1 MISILCPCFNEEK
14 SLPLFWER
22 ITGVLDGNGED
33 YEFVFVN
40 DGSTDGTLS
49 VMLRLAGLRV
59 SVRVISLSRNFGKE
73 AALSAAIDYAAGDA
87 VIPIDADLQD
97 PPELIPDMIAKWK
110 EGYDVVLARR
120 TDRKSDSFLKRWTA
134 GCFYRLH
141 NRISHPPLPE
151 NVGDFRLMSRRVID
165 VVKLLPERQRFMK
178 GLFAWVGFDTAVIG
192 YTRAERS
199 AGKSSFNF
207 FRLWKLAVEGITS
220 FSALPLV
227 IWSYLGGL
235 ISLAAFLYAGY
246 IALRTLIYG
255 VSVPGYA
262 STLCLILF
270 LGGLQLLGI
279 GVIGEYLSRTYME
292 AKGRPL
298 YVVADVFGPGGK
310 REESTENPLL
320 R

>member
-1 MISILCPCFNEEK
+1 MISVLCPCFNEEK

-22 ITGVLDGNGED
+22 ITAVMGTGDD
-33 YEFVFVN
+33 CEFVFVN

-49 VMLRLAGLRV
+49 VMLELASLHGG
-59 SVRVISLSRNFGKE
+59 VRIINLSRNFGKE
-73 AALSAAIDYAAGDA
+73 AALSAAIDYASGDA

-141 NRISHPPLPE
+141 NRISHPPIPE
-151 NVGDFRLMSRRVID
+151 NVGDFRLMSRRVVD
-165 VVKLLPERQRFMK
+165 VLKLLPERQRFMK
-178 GLFAWVGFDTAVIG
+178 GLFAWVGFKTAVIG
-192 YTRAERS
+192 YARAERS

-220 FSALPLV
+220 FSALPLI
-227 IWSYLGGL
+227 IWSYLGGI
-235 ISLAAFLYAGY
+235 ISLAAFLYAAY
-246 IALRTLIYG
+246 VALRTIMYG
-255 VSVPGYA
+255 VTVPGYA
-262 STLCLILF
+262 STLCLMLF

-279 GVIGEYLSRTYME
+279 GIIGEYLSRTYME

-298 YVVADVFGPGGK
+298 YVVADIFGSDAK
-310 REESTENPLL
+310 DLS
-320 R
+320 